1 MMYDRAPEIAEWLK
15 NVRDPVT
22 AWNIIREK
30 RYDDNANNKHIFS
43 NHDLDYKDKDKDDIL
58 LIASA
63 AHNNAFKNLL
73 SRIAN
78 KSFLEDPENDI
89 FKGNDLDT
97 DKLNAYREKHNKFYL
112 DSVNILS
119 VYECTYDDEE
129 DGECSDDVYII
140 DFDNRKI
147 HNLVYDQSDFGD
159 EQEVSLLDKIV
170 SF

>member
-1 MMYDRAPEIAEWLK
+1 MMYDRAPEIAKWLK
-15 NVRDPVT
+15 NVRDPAT

-30 RYDDNANNKHIFS
+30 RYENNNNHIFS
-43 NHDLDYKDKDKDDIL
+43 NWDTEFKDKDKDDIL

-63 AHNNAFKNLL
+63 GDNKDLKHLIR
-73 SRIAN
+73 RITP

-89 FKGNDLDT
+89 FDGEKLDT
-97 DKLNAYREKHNKFYL
+97 DKLHEYCEKHHRAYL

-119 VYECTYDDEE
+119 VYENTYDDEE
-129 DGECSDDVYII
+129 EGECSDDIYVI